1 MNRNV
6 WLLLGLVAALALAG
20 CSFKS
25 SGNGGDNG
33 GTLSVSGGQTGDNH
47 KNSPGAGL
55 VEMVAVLGCALL
67 ARRRPSP

>member
-1 MNRNV
+1 MKR
-6 WLLLGLVAALALAG
+6 LFILLGLVAALALAG

-33 GTLSVSGGQTGDNH
+33 GTLSVSGGHTSDDN

-55 VEMVAVLGCALL
+55 WEMTVVISCALL
-67 ARRRPSP
+67 VRRRLGS

>member
-1 MNRNV
+1 MKR
-6 WLLLGLVAALALAG
+6 LLILLGLVAALALAG

-33 GTLSVSGGQTGDNH
+33 GTLSVSGGNTHDDN

-55 VEMVAVLGCALL
+55 WEMTVVLGCALL
-67 ARRRPSP
+67 ARRRLGA